1 MTIAAVLV
9 AVMLGLAGCAQ
20 RGNYQASVTATTVG
34 SPGGAASG
42 TGGDRPS
49 AADARAAILAGY
61 RAYWDALV
69 TAGADPDPA
78 SPLLPAHAI
87 GIALAEAREHLAELK
102 RLGHLDRG
110 KVALH
115 PRVVA
120 IRGTTATVEDCPDT
134 SHWLRRD
141 AGTGALRD
149 HTPPGRRTHVAVLY
163 LIDDTWKVADIT
175 WKQRCGS

>member
-49 AADARAAILAGY
+49 AADAR
-61 RAYWDALV
+61 
-69 TAGADPDPA
+69 ADPDPA